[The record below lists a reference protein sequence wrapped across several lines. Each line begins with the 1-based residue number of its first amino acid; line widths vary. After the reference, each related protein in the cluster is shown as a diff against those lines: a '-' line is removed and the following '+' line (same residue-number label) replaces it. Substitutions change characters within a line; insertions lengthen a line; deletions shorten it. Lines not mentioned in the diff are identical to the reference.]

1 MRTFAPS
8 VFNAYNICKRQAWL
22 MIRNLTA
29 DQDNAFLE
37 IGRLIDETTYKRE
50 KKKIYL
56 ADIEAM
62 LDMVTRK
69 DGIYYI
75 AEIKKSS
82 KTMNTGIFQ
91 LKYYLYLLKRKKG
104 VIAKGIIKIPKEK
117 ISKTVELT
125 QEDEKKIDKILNE
138 METVLYSET
147 LPSVTSDKRKCR
159 VCAHY
164 EFCFG

>member
-8 VFNAYNICKRQAWL
+8 IFNAYNICKRQAWL

-37 IGRLIDETTYKRE
+37 IGRLIDETAFKRE
-50 KKKIYL
+50 KRKIYL
-56 ADIEAM
+56 ADLEAM
-62 LDMVTRK
+62 LDMVTKK

-82 KTMNTGIFQ
+82 KTMETGIFQ
-91 LKYYLYLLKRKKG
+91 LKYYLYLLKKKKG
-104 VIAKGIIKIPKEK
+104 IKAKGLIKIPKEK

-125 QEDEKKIDKILNE
+125 QEDEKKIEKILKE
-138 METVLYSET
+138 MSVVLYSDAPPKV
-147 LPSVTSDKRKCR
+147 LRNSKKCK